1 MIPLYDTTVAL
12 SLANGEEIERKI
24 DSIEKKIDTCV
35 I

>member
-12 SLANGEEIERKI
+12 SLTNGEEI